1 MTTQVLLV
9 SIVAVALATS
19 VSAKTC
25 STFYTKERVTNAR
38 KNIARY
44 DWAREQYEK
53 TIKPADVYM
62 DMPDDFFW
70 DLVTPQSIPRGIDVN
85 LERGCPNCGNE
96 VKKFGNYPW
105 KVDVINKPWKIECPN
120 CGELF
125 PKNDFGKFYES
136 GKDENG
142 VFQYEKAD
150 KSLLYNTEH
159 PDPADPLH
167 TYAVDDT
174 FGWKDKDG
182 NVYRIIGYYGH
193 YGSWKATL
201 GIIGLLQSA
210 YVYSGDPKYARKA
223 ALMLYRVATFYPD
236 MKLNYWA
243 EQGFFNSD
251 GGTKRGKVQGCIW
264 ETGVADTLCLAY
276 DALYPALDDK
286 ELLDNISRRTGKQVT
301 AADMRALCEKNI
313 LHEVHDE
320 IISGNISGNE
330 GMHQY
335 SMTLAA
341 IVLDDPEYT
350 NEWLDWLF
358 ADGVRGPN
366 IQGGNMIR
374 MFTEVVDDD
383 GMGNEASPSYN
394 SIWRSQFRKISEAL
408 QIYGKY
414 ARNSFIS
421 QPNYKKMFE
430 APLRLICIDKF
441 VPDIGDTGKT
451 GAPGLS
457 GVSFPDTVYAYKTFK
472 DPFFAQMA
480 YFLDRTRIRGDI
492 FDAEPTLLAKQ
503 VQAEI
508 DKYGEWEPKTD
519 NMPSYG
525 CAILRRGDKDNQ
537 RALSLYY
544 GRNVGH
550 GHRDTLNIELF
561 AHGLSLLPDHG
572 YPEFATYWAHRYEST
587 DHTITHNTVTVDH
600 KRQER
605 NRVGKANF
613 VKDGDGVS
621 AAEVYAGM
629 PYPQCSLYQRTIS
642 MVDLE
647 DKSDFYVVD
656 IFRVKGG
663 SNHLYSLHGPEGEIE
678 AEGLNL
684 IDQKKGTYAGED
696 VELYADLG
704 YAQDGYANASG
715 YQYFYDVRRDSKPA
729 DQTAITYKVVDT
741 WNLLKEPADLR
752 LRVNILS
759 PPGDVVLA
767 KTEPPRNKPG
777 NPKYLWYLLEP
788 HAAQESTYVTVIEPY
803 DGRGGV
809 SKVERKDDGDRV
821 IVTVTTTTGRKDTIL
836 SALKPIY
843 MKDIKTTARFAI
855 YSDEAGQIKVKLVVP

>member
-1 MTTQVLLV
+1 MTAQVLLV
-9 SIVAVALATS
+9 SIAAVALATS

-25 STFYTKERVTNAR
+25 STFYTKERVANAR

-44 DWAREQYEK
+44 GWAREQCDK
-53 TIKPADVYM
+53 ITKVADVYI
-62 DMPDDFFW
+62 DMPDDFVW
-70 DLVTPQSIPRGIDVN
+70 EIITPQSIPRGADVN
-85 LERGCPNCGNE
+85 LDRGCPNCGNE

-105 KVDVINKPWKIECPN
+105 KIDVITKPWKIECPN

-125 PKNDFGKFYES
+125 PKNDFAKFYES
-136 GKDENG
+136 GKDQDG
-142 VFQYEKAD
+142 VFRYEKAD
-150 KSLLYNTEH
+150 RSLLYNTDH

-167 TYAVDDT
+167 TYGVDDT
-174 FGWKDKDG
+174 YGWKDNEG
-182 NVYRIIGYYGH
+182 NVYRLIGYYGH
-193 YGSWKATL
+193 YGSWQAAQDIL
-201 GIIGLLQSA
+201 GVLHTA
-210 YVYSGDPKYARKA
+210 YLYTGDLKYARKA
-223 ALMLYRVATFYPD
+223 AIMLYRIATFYPE
-236 MKLNYWA
+236 MKLRYWA
-243 EQGFFNSD
+243 ELGFFNSD
-251 GGTKRGKVQGCIW
+251 GGTKRGKVLGCIW
-264 ETGVADTLCLAY
+264 ETGVADRLCLAY
-276 DALYPALDDK
+276 DSIYPALDDPT
-286 ELLDNISRRTGKQVT
+286 LLENLSKRVGKQLT
-301 AADMRALCEKNI
+301 AADVRGLCEKNI

-320 IISGNISGNE
+320 IIAGNISGNE

-341 IVLDDPEYT
+341 LVLDDPKYT
-350 NEWLDWLF
+350 NDWLDWLF
-358 ADGVRGPN
+358 ADGVRGEDV
-366 IQGGNMIR
+366 QGGNMTR
-374 MFTEVVDDD
+374 LFTDIVDDD

-394 SIWRSQFRKISEAL
+394 SIWRAQFKNISQAL

-414 ARNSFIS
+414 TRNSFIS
-421 QPNYKKMFE
+421 QPKYKKMFE
-430 APLRLICIDKF
+430 APLRLICVDKF

-457 GVSFPDTVYAYKTFK
+457 GVSFPDTVYAYRTFK

-480 YFLDRTRIRGDI
+480 DFLDRTRIRGDI
-492 FDAEPTLLAKQ
+492 FDADPDSLARQ

-508 DKYGEWEPKTD
+508 DKHGPWVPKTD
-519 NMPSYG
+519 DMPSYG
-525 CAILRRGDKDNQ
+525 CTILRRGGKDNQ

-561 AHGLSLLPDHG
+561 AHGLNLLPDHG
-572 YPEFATYWAHRYEST
+572 YPEFATLWAHRYEST
-587 DHTITHNTVTVDH
+587 DHTITHNTVMVDH

-605 NRVGKANF
+605 NRLGKANF

-629 PYPQCSLYQRTIS
+629 PYPQCSLYQRTVS

-647 DKSDFYVVD
+647 GLEDFYVVD

-678 AEGLNL
+678 TEGLNL
-684 IDQKKGTYAGED
+684 TDQKKGTYAGED
-696 VELYADLG
+696 VELYSDLG
-704 YAQDGYANASG
+704 YSADGYANATG

-729 DQTAITYKVVDT
+729 DRTAVTYKVVDT
-741 WNLLKEPADLR
+741 WKLHDKPVDLR
-752 LRVNILS
+752 LRFNILT

-777 NPKYLWYLLEP
+777 NPKYLWYLLAP
-788 HAAQESTYVTVIEPY
+788 HAAEESTYATVIEPY
-803 DGRGGV
+803 KGQRGV
-809 SKVERKDDGDRV
+809 AKVERKDDGDRV
-821 IVTVTTTTGRKDTIL
+821 IVTVTTTTGRKDTIV

-855 YSDEAGQIKVKLVVP
+855 YSEEAGQIKVRLAVL